1 MLVFYNQAIENIP
14 MSASW
19 NLLQNTEFL
28 CVFTSEIPKARKLTE
43 PSGMCSTA
51 KSLNHWGTV
60 FIVFA
65 HCQDKV
71 PAQGNLKTCSLRFV
85 HLTGQ
90 GEAYHGREVT
100 SARAEA
106 ASHSASAGRQT
117 VQALEPAWLTD

>member
-14 MSASW
+14 VPASW
-19 NLLQNTEFL
+19 DLLQNTEFL
-28 CVFTSEIPKARKLTE
+28 CVFTNGILKARKLTE

-51 KSLNHWGTV
+51 KSLNYRGTV
-60 FIVFA
+60 FVAFA

-71 PAQGNLKTCSLRFV
+71 SAQGNLKTRSLRFV

-106 ASHSASAGRQT
+106 ASHSASVGRQT